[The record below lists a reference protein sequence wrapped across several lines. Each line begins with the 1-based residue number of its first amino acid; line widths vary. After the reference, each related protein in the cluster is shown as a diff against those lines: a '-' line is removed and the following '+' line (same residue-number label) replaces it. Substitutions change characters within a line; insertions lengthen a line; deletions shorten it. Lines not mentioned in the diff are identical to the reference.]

1 MPLSSPVADA
11 SPNMAPPFA
20 NKYAGWRYAE
30 RGWTRDLRFDFLR
43 GIVFLLLFTS
53 HFNYFSW
60 FALIGWERIGI
71 VSSAEVFILLAGVVT
86 GMVYGKKLKSEGLPA
101 CTIKL
106 FRRAWTLYKIA
117 VIVAGSVAV
126 MRLIPGIDTAAVTSF
141 TDPVTGQAF
150 PLYPPVEDGLIVTLL
165 HVLVLAAGPHQF
177 QIVGLYV
184 VLFLFTPILF
194 WAIARDRAWLLL
206 LCSWGLY
213 LLNLLTPETTPG
225 VAELRLTVC
234 QFEYGFPILAWQL
247 IFVHGVVVGYYKK
260 QVLAFFST
268 PAGMMIASLSV
279 VCWLALLWFSL
290 NHPLPQLP
298 AWARLHAIDPDTFNH
313 LYATY
318 FLKYKLGPGRVL
330 NLAVFVVTAFVVLTF
345 AWKPVHKALGWLFIP
360 LGQESMYVFFVHI
373 YLIIIVANWPSLT
386 THGAWANTAI
396 HAGALLL
403 CWFMIRKRFLFD
415 WIPR

>member
-1 MPLSSPVADA
+1 M
-11 SPNMAPPFA
+11 
-20 NKYAGWRYAE
+20 
-30 RGWTRDLRFDFLR
+30 
-43 GIVFLLLFTS
+43 LFTS

-106 FRRAWTLYKIA
+106 LRRAWTLYKIA
-117 VIVAGSVAV
+117 IIVAGSMALL
-126 MRLIPGIDTAAVTSF
+126 RLVPGLDTTAVTSF
-141 TDPVTGQAF
+141 TDPVTGQAYS
-150 PLYPPVEDGLIVTLL
+150 LYPPIEAGFLTNLL
-165 HVLVLAAGPHQF
+165 YVLVLAASPHQF

-194 WAIARDRAWLLL
+194 WAILHGRAWLLL

-213 LLNLLTPETTPG
+213 LLNFLTPEATPG
-225 VAELRLTVC
+225 VAQLRLTVC

-247 IFVHGVVVGYYKK
+247 LFVHGVVIGYYKK
-260 QVLAFFST
+260 QVLAFFAT
-268 PAGMMIASLSV
+268 PVGVGVCALSIL
-279 VCWLALLWFSL
+279 CWLGLLWFSL
-290 NHPLPQLP
+290 NHPLSQLP
-298 AWARLHAIDPDTFNH
+298 DWATLHTIAPDTFNR
-313 LYATY
+313 LYSTY
-318 FLKYKLGPGRVL
+318 FLKYKLGPGRVF
-330 NLAVFVVTAFVVLTF
+330 NLAVFMVTAFVVLTF
-345 AWKPVHKALGWLFIP
+345 AWKPIHKALGWLFIP

-373 YLIIIVANWPSLT
+373 YLIILVANSPLPALQSVWT
-386 THGAWANTAI
+386 NTAI

-403 CWFMIRKRFLFD
+403 CWLMVRKKFLFR